1 MQQENTMSTSPSA
14 LSFRRRLVH
23 AVFTLAMSLAG
34 ACIHCNRSTAQ
45 PRADYSRETTLV
57 IFSEHKMPDE
67 RWADLANALRRAQ
80 AKLVSETPA
89 ITGEI
94 VVVRGDELK
103 PGLDVASVI
112 TVFLRGDC
120 TLEPRPRLVVQGA
133 LGWVPRSKG
142 IIEPFVNVNCTRL
155 VDMLGPMAL
164 GMNRSRRD
172 TVMAEA
178 MARVILHEWV
188 HIATQSAHH
197 TSHGVSQSEFSVRD
211 LLADDAEARSR
222 WSHRSM

>member
-1 MQQENTMSTSPSA
+1 MQQVNTMATSPNTF
-14 LSFRRRLVH
+14 SFRRHLVH
-23 AVFTLAMSLAG
+23 AVFTVAMLLIG
-34 ACIHCNRSTAQ
+34 ACVDCSRIAAQ
-45 PRADYSRETTLV
+45 PQEQHALETTLV
-57 IFSEHKMPDE
+57 IFAEHRMPDE
-67 RWADLANALRRAQ
+67 EWADLKTALRNARTKMA
-80 AKLVSETPA
+80 SETPA
-89 ITGEI
+89 LTGQMEI
-94 VVVRGDELK
+94 VRGDEMK

-120 TLEPRPRLVVQGA
+120 NLAPRPRLVVQGA

-142 IIEPFVNVNCTRL
+142 FIEPFVNVNCTRL

-164 GMNRSRRD
+164 GMNRSRRA

-211 LLADDAEARSR
+211 LLADDTEGRFR
-222 WSHRSM
+222 QSHRIM